1 MIDDERDEAR
11 ALLKRAIALAHN
23 HGMAVA
29 EEAGSMREALV
40 AVAIMFSSLGA
51 SAGCNM
57 HQLMG
62 LLMET
67 YKQQARMMEDE
78 E

>member
-1 MIDDERDEAR
+1 MIDDRDEAKE
-11 ALLKRAIALAHN
+11 LLRRAIALAHN
-23 HGMAVA
+23 HGLALA

-67 YKQQARMMEDE
+67 FKQQARMMENDK
-78 E
+78 

>member
-67 YKQQARMMEDE
+67 YKQQARMMEDDE
-78 E
+78 